1 MTKMTLAA
9 LAAVIVAGCA
19 APVAR
24 EASMDWPA
32 FIASV
37 PGTVIGDAEYK
48 TPTLKRSAYRANTP
62 GLEQTKASFGA
73 WCQAHGGKALNV
85 PLPQTGGVA
94 QSFYAAVSAWANQE
108 LVLYGQRYGHTT
120 LLCLDGKASLTGPAQ
135 LIAVMLVRTYSGYR
149 NGPYEPEKLPAPV
162 IAFYTPEQ
170 ASKFADFYNA
180 REKER
185 AEESRKDLQQ
195 RMEREAADTRRLRAE
210 PKIGDKTN
218 QGIIIDLRPPLALIQ
233 YDAMQRQM
241 FGKPQQEWVP
251 ISSLVA
257 PR

>member
-1 MTKMTLAA
+1 MTKKTLAA

-62 GLEQTKASFGA
+62 GLEQTKASFGT
-73 WCQAHGGKALNV
+73 WCKARGGKAANMP
-85 PLPQTGGVA
+85 PLQSAGVA
-94 QSFYAAVSAWANQE
+94 QSFYGAASAWSNQE
-108 LVLYGQRYGHTT
+108 LVLYGERYGST
-120 LLCLDGKASLTGPAQ
+120 SLFCFDAQ
-135 LIAVMLVRTYSGYR
+135 QQLTAVMMVRTYGGYR
-149 NGPYEPEKLPAPV
+149 NGPYEPDKLPAPV

-170 ASKFADFYNA
+170 AAQFADFYNQK
-180 REKER
+180 EKER
-185 AEESRKDLQQ
+185 AEASRKDLQQ
-195 RMEREAADTRRLRAE
+195 RMDREAADTRRLRAE

-218 QGIIIDLRPPLALIQ
+218 QGIT
-233 YDAMQRQM
+233 
-241 FGKPQQEWVP
+241 
-251 ISSLVA
+251 
-257 PR
+257 

>member
-1 MTKMTLAA
+1 MKKKTLAA

-48 TPTLKRSAYRANTP
+48 TPTLKRSAHRANTP
-62 GLEQTKASFGA
+62 GLEQTKASFGS
-73 WCQAHGGKALNV
+73 WCKAHGGKAANMP
-85 PLPQTGGVA
+85 PLQSTGTA
-94 QSFYAAVSAWANQE
+94 QSFYGAASSWSNQE
-108 LVLYGQRYGHTT
+108 LVLYGERYGST
-120 LLCLDGKASLTGPAQ
+120 SLFCFDAQ
-135 LIAVMLVRTYSGYR
+135 QQLTAVMMVRTYGGYR
-149 NGPYEPEKLPAPV
+149 NGPYEPDKLPAPV

-170 ASKFADFYNA
+170 ASQFADFYNA
-180 REKER
+180 REKQR
-185 AEESRKDLQQ
+185 AEDSRKDLQQ

-241 FGKPQQEWVP
+241 FGKPQQEWLP

>member
-1 MTKMTLAA
+1 MTMRKLAA

-24 EASMDWPA
+24 EAAMDWPE

-37 PGTVIGDAEYK
+37 PGAVIADAAYK
-48 TPTLKRSAYRANTP
+48 TPTLKRSAHRANTP
-62 GLEQTKASFGA
+62 GLEQTKASFGT
-73 WCQAHGGKALNV
+73 WCKARGGKAANMP
-85 PLPQTGGVA
+85 PLQSTGVA
-94 QSFYAAVSAWANQE
+94 QSFYGAASAWSNQE
-108 LVLYGQRYGHTT
+108 LVLYGERYGST
-120 LLCLDGKASLTGPAQ
+120 SLFCFDAQ
-135 LIAVMLVRTYSGYR
+135 QQLTAVMMVRTYGGYR
-149 NGPYEPEKLPAPV
+149 NGPYEPDKLPAPV

-170 ASKFADFYNA
+170 AAQFADFYNA
-180 REKER
+180 KEKER
-185 AEESRKDLQQ
+185 AEASRKDLQQ